1 MEYTLFNAKSEKLG
15 IEKSYIYNL
24 AIGEYDGK
32 MRRKT
37 EVALEAISLD
47 IQAAGFDIRDFKISS
62 KVVNSRYVSRNRDEI
77 ALIEPVAIGEH
88 VKVPTKIG
96 YTGYDRVTTL
106 GFRKGYYQAKTKL
119 DKATSGENVPRN
131 SKWRDIDKCKN

>member
-62 KVVNSRYVSRNRDEI
+62 EVVNSRYVSRNRDSI
-77 ALIEPVAIGEH
+77 ALIEPVEIGEH

-96 YTGYDRVTTL
+96 HSGYDRVTAL
-106 GFRKGYYQAKTKL
+106 GFRKSYYQPKTKL
-119 DKATSGENVPRN
+119 DKAINGEVVPRN

>member
-32 MRRKT
+32 LRRKT

-62 KVVNSRYVSRNRDEI
+62 EVVNSRYVSRNRDELT
-77 ALIEPVAIGEH
+77 LIEPVEIGEH
-88 VKVPTKIG
+88 VKVPSKIG
-96 YTGYDRVTTL
+96 HSGYDRVTAL
-106 GFRKGYYQAKTKL
+106 GFRKSYYQAKTKI
-119 DKATSGENVPRN
+119 DKARGGEYIPHN
-131 SKWRDIDKCKN
+131 SKWRDIDKV